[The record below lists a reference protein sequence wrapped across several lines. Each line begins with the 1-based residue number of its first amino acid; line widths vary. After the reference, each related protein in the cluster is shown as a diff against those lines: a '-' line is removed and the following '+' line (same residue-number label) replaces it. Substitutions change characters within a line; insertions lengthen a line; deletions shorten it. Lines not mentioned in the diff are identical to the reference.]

1 MENYCHYI
9 CIIGFQTFQTSNE
22 KRKMRGKTTNL
33 FSNCVVYTPLLPL
46 NLIVKSFSFNN
57 MKDDLQST
65 RQAAASACEPV
76 ILASGHTGLS
86 HANTASLYKPGRVET
101 QRAACRWRAL
111 TLVGLWGTGGFAKK
125 MHQNTILRTF
135 DVWCLMFILIGLQ
148 PRFKGPWLLYRG
160 KDVDWKMGSRN

>member
-1 MENYCHYI
+1 
-9 CIIGFQTFQTSNE
+9 
-22 KRKMRGKTTNL
+22 MRGLTTNL

-46 NLIVKSFSFNN
+46 YLIVISFSFNN

-111 TLVGLWGTGGFAKK
+111 TLVGL
-125 MHQNTILRTF
+125 
-135 DVWCLMFILIGLQ
+135 
-148 PRFKGPWLLYRG
+148 
-160 KDVDWKMGSRN
+160 

>member
-1 MENYCHYI
+1 MYNWVS
-9 CIIGFQTFQTSNE
+9 GFSDF
-22 KRKMRGKTTNL
+22 KRKKEDERENHNL
-33 FSNCVVYTPLLPL
+33 FSNCVVYPPLLPL
-46 NLIVKSFSFNN
+46 YLIVISFSFNN

-111 TLVGLWGTGGFAKK
+111 TLVGL
-125 MHQNTILRTF
+125 
-135 DVWCLMFILIGLQ
+135 
-148 PRFKGPWLLYRG
+148 
-160 KDVDWKMGSRN
+160 